1 MVSDNMPLRR
11 TGWENTDCLHIR
23 GEILKDFSAQ
33 VQQKPVLRT
42 GFWSAFSHPVRLS
55 GIVAISNDPSAVPTA
70 HYIQQIA
77 AHLTVKARP
86 ARTLGIAGSEKR
98 KSFLMVEKNTLRW
111 EAACGSTLLGSEGG
125 FG

>member
-1 MVSDNMPLRR
+1 MKKHRNKLI
-11 TGWENTDCLHIR
+11 LAAFALQ
-23 GEILKDFSAQ
+23 ILK
-33 VQQKPVLRT
+33 T
-42 GFWSAFSHPVRLS
+42 GFENRFLVR
-55 GIVAISNDPSAVPTA
+55 IFPPRPPKR
-70 HYIQQIA
+70 HCCHKYIA
-77 AHLTVKARP
+77 APLTVKARP